1 MAEGKGLGGWRE
13 GRGVCGGR
21 KGAEEEGMQSALRAR
36 RRRRE
41 ITALRSRRGEEIVV
55 GEIAE
60 ESTAQEDREGVRG
73 NTNSG
78 SEKTCPTDRR
88 RKRERGDSAFA
99 CAGSFVE

>member
-1 MAEGKGLGGWRE
+1 MDGEKEGE
-13 GRGVCGGR
+13 S
-21 KGAEEEGMQSALRAR
+21 AEEEREPRRECKSALRAR

-60 ESTAQEDREGVRG
+60 STAAQEDREGVRG
-73 NTNSG
+73 NANSG

>member
-1 MAEGKGLGGWRE
+1 MDGEKEGE
-13 GRGVCGGR
+13 S
-21 KGAEEEGMQSALRAR
+21 AEEEREPRRQCKSALRAR